1 MGADILLLVLLM
13 SLAGSALGTFTGLVP
28 GIHVNTLAAVMLA
41 SYPAIS
47 SAIGGLAPPG
57 CVPVMVSACIVSASV
72 VHSFV
77 DFIPS
82 VFIGAPDADEALTML
97 PGHRLLMEGRGMAA
111 VRAAAVGSAVG
122 AFLSVLLS
130 VPFQYLMIKGLAEIM
145 DEITLFV
152 VLTVSFIVICSA
164 SGLRDRLLAASVFV
178 ASGLLGLACS
188 MAGIPSSGILGE
200 GTLLFPM
207 LTGLFGIP
215 PLLESAKSAGIPEQ
229 EDGGGDVG
237 VVPGL
242 KGVLTGC
249 LAGWFPGITATAGAA
264 VSSAVSKEDCPERF
278 ISLVA
283 SIGTVTSVFSI
294 VTLSVTGSG
303 RSGTSAVIKEII
315 GDGLDGFCSSD
326 FLLLLLAVCSAAAVG
341 YAIALVAGKG
351 MSGIAG
357 SIDAGK
363 MNRGALLLVLSL
375 VFLMTGPGG
384 LAVLAVSSLLGLVP
398 QREGVSRIPL
408 TGCLM
413 LPVIVSGL
421 GIL

>member
-1 MGADILLLVLLM
+1 MGADVLLFVLIM

-41 SYPAIS
+41 SYPAVS
-47 SAIGGLAPPG
+47 SVTEGFAPPEY
-57 CVPVMVSACIVSASV
+57 VPVMVSACIVSASV

-97 PGHRLLMEGRGMAA
+97 PGHRLLMDGRGMAA
-111 VRAAAVGSAVG
+111 VRAAAAGSAVG
-122 AFLSVLLS
+122 AFFSVLLS
-130 VPFQYLMIKGLAEIM
+130 VPFQYLMIEGLAGIM
-145 DEITLFV
+145 DEITIFV
-152 VLTVSFIVICSA
+152 VITVSFVIVFSA
-164 SGLRDRLLAASVFV
+164 SDLWDRLLAASLFA
-178 ASGLLGLACS
+178 ASGVLGLACS
-188 MAGIPSSGILGE
+188 YTGIPSSGILCE

-215 PLLESAKSAGIPEQ
+215 PLLESAGTAGIPEQ
-229 EDGGGDVG
+229 TDDEESVG
-237 VVPGL
+237 ILPGL
-242 KGVLTGC
+242 KGVVTGC
-249 LAGWFPGITATAGAA
+249 IAGWFPGITAAAGAA
-264 VSSAVSKEDCPERF
+264 LSAVVTKEESPEKF

-315 GDGLDGFCSSD
+315 GDGLSGFCSSD
-326 FLLLLLAVCSAAAVG
+326 FLLLLTAVCCAAALG
-341 YAIALVAGKG
+341 YAVTLAAGKG
-351 MSGIAG
+351 ISKIAG
-357 SIDAGK
+357 NADAGK
-363 MNRGALLLVLSL
+363 MNRYAFVLIVSL
-375 VFLMTGPGG
+375 VFLMTGAGG
-384 LAVLAVSSLLGLVP
+384 LAVLALSSLLGLVP
-398 QREGVSRIPL
+398 QREGISRIPL

-421 GIL
+421 GLL

>member
-1 MGADILLLVLLM
+1 
-13 SLAGSALGTFTGLVP
+13 
-28 GIHVNTLAAVMLA
+28 
-41 SYPAIS
+41 
-47 SAIGGLAPPG
+47 
-57 CVPVMVSACIVSASV
+57 
-72 VHSFV
+72 
-77 DFIPS
+77 
-82 VFIGAPDADEALTML
+82 
-97 PGHRLLMEGRGMAA
+97 
-111 VRAAAVGSAVG
+111 
-122 AFLSVLLS
+122 
-130 VPFQYLMIKGLAEIM
+130 MIKGLAEIM

-152 VLTVSFIVICSA
+152 VLAVSFVVICSA
-164 SGLRDRLLAASVFV
+164 SGFQDGLLAASLFV

-188 MAGIPSSGILGE
+188 VASIPSYGILGE

-229 EDGGGDVG
+229 EDGGEDVG
-237 VVPGL
+237 IMPGM

-264 VSSAVSKEDCPERF
+264 VSSAVSKEDCPEKF

-326 FLLLLLAVCSAAAVG
+326 FLLLILAVCSAAAVG
-341 YAIALVAGKG
+341 YAIALAAGKC

-357 SIDAGK
+357 NIDAGK